1 MTDCTQESFEFP
13 AVKRRKVEAT
23 FSGGEISSDGGV
35 VLLRE
40 ADRHLGLL
48 EAASRVLHDPRDSGK
63 VVHSQLSLL
72 RQRVYGLCLGYEDLN
87 DHQELRRDPAI
98 QTAVERSEVLASQAT
113 LCRLEHRMDRQAA
126 VALHRVLV
134 EQFIASHRK
143 PPRKLILDF
152 DATDDP
158 VHGNQEGR
166 FFHGYYDRYCFL
178 PLYVFCGQQLLVSYL
193 RPASQDGARHAWAIL
208 ALLVKRLRQAWPK
221 VKIVFRGD
229 SGFCRHRMLDWC
241 DRHEVGYVVGIAKN
255 ARLLEQVDIERAV
268 AAECAEALGEK
279 VRFFQSIRLPP
290 APGKRSAG

>member
-98 QTAVERSEVLASQAT
+98 QTAVERSEVLAS
-113 LCRLEHRMDRQAA
+113 
-126 VALHRVLV
+126 
-134 EQFIASHRK
+134 
-143 PPRKLILDF
+143 
-152 DATDDP
+152 
-158 VHGNQEGR
+158 
-166 FFHGYYDRYCFL
+166 
-178 PLYVFCGQQLLVSYL
+178 
-193 RPASQDGARHAWAIL
+193 
-208 ALLVKRLRQAWPK
+208 
-221 VKIVFRGD
+221 
-229 SGFCRHRMLDWC
+229 
-241 DRHEVGYVVGIAKN
+241 
-255 ARLLEQVDIERAV
+255 
-268 AAECAEALGEK
+268 
-279 VRFFQSIRLPP
+279 
-290 APGKRSAG
+290 

>member
-158 VHGNQEGR
+158 VHGNQEGQ
-166 FFHGYYDRYCFL
+166 FFHGN
-178 PLYVFCGQQLLVSYL
+178 L
-193 RPASQDGARHAWAIL
+193 RPNSLFPVPVKYRLIHHQSASESEMNCGTRQFQDGAPIKPGPFWPKIM
-208 ALLVKRLRQAWPK
+208 VKRHPPCLAEGK
-221 VKIVFRGD
+221 KNICLAKTLAC
-229 SGFCRHRMLDWC
+229 SRHRRSERDFTRERGLAFTAAGN
-241 DRHEVGYVVGIAKN
+241 RQERPPAGTGPQIAPT
-255 ARLLEQVDIERAV
+255 VDAD
-268 AAECAEALGEK
+268 CAEA
-279 VRFFQSIRLPP
+279 VF
-290 APGKRSAG
+290 

>member
-143 PPRKLILDF
+143 PPRKLILAAEGGLGGGDE
-152 DATDDP
+152 ALLGAIEIGPQALELRLGQAGGVLTD
-158 VHGNQEGR
+158 
-166 FFHGYYDRYCFL
+166 
-178 PLYVFCGQQLLVSYL
+178 GQIA
-193 RPASQDGARHAWAIL
+193 PGAGQDG
-208 ALLVKRLRQAWPK
+208 RQ
-221 VKIVFRGD
+221 GD
-229 SGFCRHRMLDWC
+229 GQHRRQGVQLTASTAGF
-241 DRHEVGYVVGIAKN
+241 G
-255 ARLLEQVDIERAV
+255 
-268 AAECAEALGEK
+268 
-279 VRFFQSIRLPP
+279 
-290 APGKRSAG
+290 

>member
-134 EQFIASHRK
+134 EQLSLLK

-158 VHGNQEGR
+158 VPGGA
-166 FFHGYYDRYCFL
+166 FL
-178 PLYVFCGQQLLVSYL
+178 SWLL
-193 RPASQDGARHAWAIL
+193 RPLLFPAPVCLLWPAVAGELSAPRQPGCARHAWAIL

-221 VKIVFRGD
+221 VKIVFRG
-229 SGFCRHRMLDWC
+229 
-241 DRHEVGYVVGIAKN
+241 
-255 ARLLEQVDIERAV
+255 AV
-268 AAECAEALGEK
+268 A
-279 VRFFQSIRLPP
+279 
-290 APGKRSAG
+290 SAVTACLV